1 LGRAP
6 NWQTKN
12 QTRPAAITRLFRH
25 VAKVLARGDD
35 EPEPQPRRK
44 SGETGKGFD
53 MAAKTIL
60 RRTAGVPSEAYAAA
74 TGFLFATLD
83 WMNPFHHETENVA
96 ELDKDF
102 DNASDTGFPT
112 LHL

>member
-25 VAKVLARGDD
+25 VAKVLARDDD

-44 SGETGKGFD
+44 SGDTGKGFGL
-53 MAAKTIL
+53 AAKTIL
-60 RRTAGVPSEAYAAA
+60 RRTAGLPSDAYAAA
-74 TGFLFATLD
+74 SGYLFATLD
-83 WMNPFHHETENVA
+83 WMNPFHHEADNVA
-96 ELDKDF
+96 DLDNDF
-102 DNASDTGFPT
+102 DNASDTKFPT
-112 LHL
+112 PHL